1 MHFLDFSSFKFGF
14 FDLLDIVLVALLIYQ
29 LYNLIRGTIAAN
41 IFIGLALLFAM
52 YYVVKALH
60 MQLLTGILGKFVD
73 VGIIALIVVFQQEVR
88 RFLLLVGKNASLQ
101 RNKAWW
107 QYFFGQADAEKNN
120 YARIKPIIDACK
132 SMKSTRTG
140 ALIVFAKYY
149 DEQFYQNSCE
159 VIEGK
164 ISKRLLESIF
174 QKTSPLHDGAVV
186 IAENKI
192 KSASCILP
200 LTEKTDLPAQ
210 FGLRHR
216 AGIGV
221 TEANDATAI
230 IISEETGE
238 LSYAKQGRV
247 KMNISFAELE
257 KCSIRIFNILRYY
270 SYVFIRCKFVG
281 VVKGFV

>member
-1 MHFLDFSSFKFGF
+1 MLNLDLSLFEITWYSV
-14 FDLLDIVLVALLIYQ
+14 LDIVLVAFLIYQ
-29 LYNLIRGTIAAN
+29 LYNLIRGTIAVN
-41 IFIGLALLFAM
+41 ILIGMAVIYALYF
-52 YYVVKALH
+52 VVKWSN
-60 MQLLTGILGKFVD
+60 MQLLTGILGYFKE
-73 VGIIALIVVFQQEVR
+73 VGIIIVVVVFQQEIR
-88 RFLLLVGKNASLQ
+88 RFFLLVGKNASLQ

-107 QYFFGQADAEKNN
+107 QYFFGRAQDEKNN
-120 YARIKPIIDACK
+120 YTRIKPIIDACK
-132 SMKSTRTG
+132 ILKQTRTG

-159 VIEGK
+159 VMDAR

-200 LTEKTDLPAQ
+200 LTDKVDLPPQ

-221 TEANDATAI
+221 TEANEATAI
-230 IISEETGE
+230 IVSEETGE
-238 LSYAKQGRV
+238 ISYAKQGKV

-257 KCSIRIFNILRYY
+257 KLLNKDF
-270 SYVFIRCKFVG
+270 
-281 VVKGFV
+281 

>member
-1 MHFLDFSSFKFGF
+1 MQYFDFSFLKITP
-14 FDLLDIVLVALLIYQ
+14 LNILDIVLVALIIYQ

-41 IFIGLALLFAM
+41 IFIGLALIFGLFF
-52 YYVVKALH
+52 VVRALH
-60 MQLLTGILGKFVD
+60 MQLLTAILGKFVD
-73 VGIIALIVVFQQEVR
+73 VGIIAVIIVFQQEIR

-107 QYFFGQADAEKNN
+107 QYFFGKAEAEKNN
-120 YARIKPIIDACK
+120 YGRIKPIIDACK
-132 SMKSTRTG
+132 NLKQTRTG

-159 VIEGK
+159 VIDAK

-186 IAENKI
+186 ISENKI

-221 TEANDATAI
+221 TEANEATAI
-230 IISEETGE
+230 IVSEETGE
-238 LSYAKQGRV
+238 ISYAKQGRV

-257 KCSIRIFNILRYY
+257 KLLNKDF
-270 SYVFIRCKFVG
+270 
-281 VVKGFV
+281 

>member
-1 MHFLDFSSFKFGF
+1 MGSFDFSFFKFTV
-14 FDLLDIVLVALLIYQ
+14 FDVLDVLLVAFIIYQ

-41 IFIGLALLFAM
+41 IFIGLAIIFAL
-52 YYVVKALH
+52 YYLVDALQ
-60 MQLLTGILGKFVD
+60 MRLLTGILGKFVN
-73 VGIIALIVVFQQEVR
+73 VGIIAVVVVFQQEIR

-101 RNKAWW
+101 RNRAWW
-107 QYFFGQADAEKNN
+107 QYFFGKAEAEKNN
-120 YARIKPIIDACK
+120 YARIKPIVDACK
-132 SMKSTRTG
+132 SMKQTRTG
-140 ALIVFAKYY
+140 ALIVFVKIY

-159 VIEGK
+159 VMDAK

-174 QKTSPLHDGAVV
+174 QKNSPLHDGAV
-186 IAENKI
+186 IISENKI

-200 LTEKTDLPAQ
+200 LTEKSDLPAQ

-221 TEANDATAI
+221 TEANEATAV

-238 LSYAKQGRV
+238 ISYAKQGRV

-257 KCSIRIFNILRYY
+257 KLLNKDF
-270 SYVFIRCKFVG
+270 
-281 VVKGFV
+281 

>member
-1 MHFLDFSSFKFGF
+1 MHAIDLSFLKFNF
-14 FDLLDIVLVALLIYQ
+14 FDVLDIVLVALLVYQ
-29 LYNLIRGTIAAN
+29 LYVLIKGTIAAN
-41 IFIGLALLFAM
+41 IFIGLALVCVLYF
-52 YYVVKALH
+52 VVKGLH
-60 MQLLTGILGKFVD
+60 MKLLTGILENFMNA
-73 VGIIALIVVFQQEVR
+73 GIICIVVVFQQEIR
-88 RFLLLVGKNASLQ
+88 RFLLLVGKNATLQ

-107 QYFFGQADAEKNN
+107 QHFFGKAEVEKNN
-120 YARIKPIIDACK
+120 YGRIKPIVDACK
-132 SMKSTRTG
+132 SMKQTRTG
-140 ALIVFAKYY
+140 ALIVFTKYY

-159 VIEGK
+159 LLDAK

-186 IAENKI
+186 VSGNKI

-200 LTEKTDLPAQ
+200 LTDKTDLPPQ

-221 TEANDATAI
+221 TESNEASAI

-238 LSYAKQGRV
+238 ISYAKQGHV

-257 KCSIRIFNILRYY
+257 KLLNKDF
-270 SYVFIRCKFVG
+270 
-281 VVKGFV
+281 

>member
-1 MHFLDFSSFKFGF
+1 MQSIYLSFPKITF
-14 FDLLDIVLVALLIYQ
+14 FDILDVVLVAFIIYQ

-41 IFIGLALLFAM
+41 IFLGFAVIFALNF
-52 YYVVKALH
+52 VVKALD
-60 MQLLTGILGKFVD
+60 MKLLTVILGKFVD
-73 VGIIALIVVFQQEVR
+73 VGIIAVIVVFQQEVR

-107 QYFFGQADAEKNN
+107 QYFFGKADVEKNN

-132 SMKSTRTG
+132 SLKQTRTG

-159 VIEGK
+159 VMDAK

-186 IAENKI
+186 ISENKI

-221 TEANDATAI
+221 TEANEATAI

-257 KCSIRIFNILRYY
+257 KVLNKDF
-270 SYVFIRCKFVG
+270 
-281 VVKGFV
+281 

>member
-1 MHFLDFSSFKFGF
+1 MQYFDFSFLKITP
-14 FDLLDIVLVALLIYQ
+14 LNILDIVLVALIIYQ

-41 IFIGLALLFAM
+41 IFIGLALIFGLFF
-52 YYVVKALH
+52 VVRALH
-60 MQLLTGILGKFVD
+60 MQLLTAILGKFVD
-73 VGIIALIVVFQQEVR
+73 VGIIAVIIVFQQEIR

-107 QYFFGQADAEKNN
+107 QYFFGKAEAEKNN

-132 SMKSTRTG
+132 SLKQTRTG

-159 VIEGK
+159 VIDGK

-200 LTEKTDLPAQ
+200 LTDKTDLPAQ

-221 TEANDATAI
+221 TEANEATAI
-230 IISEETGE
+230 IVSEETGE
-238 LSYAKQGRV
+238 ISYAKQGRV

-257 KCSIRIFNILRYY
+257 KLLNKDF
-270 SYVFIRCKFVG
+270 
-281 VVKGFV
+281 

>member
-1 MHFLDFSSFKFGF
+1 MQFFDFSLFKFTF
-14 FDLLDIVLVALLIYQ
+14 FDLLDVVLVALLIYQ
-29 LYNLIRGTIAAN
+29 VYNLIRGTIAAN
-41 IFIGLALLFAM
+41 IFIGLALIFAL
-52 YYVVKALH
+52 YYIVKALH
-60 MQLLTGILGKFVD
+60 MQLLTAILGKFVD

-88 RFLLLVGKNASLQ
+88 RFLLMLGKNASLQ
-101 RNKAWW
+101 RNRAWW
-107 QYFFGQADAEKNN
+107 RYFFGKTDVEKNN

-132 SMKSTRTG
+132 ILKQTRTG

-159 VIEGK
+159 VIDGY

-174 QKTSPLHDGAVV
+174 QKSSPLHDGAVV
-186 IAENKI
+186 ISENKI

-230 IISEETGE
+230 IVSEETGE
-238 LSYAKQGRV
+238 ISYAKQGRV

-257 KCSIRIFNILRYY
+257 KLLNKDF
-270 SYVFIRCKFVG
+270 
-281 VVKGFV
+281 

>member
-1 MHFLDFSSFKFGF
+1 MQSFDFSLLKLGI
-14 FDLLDIVLVALLIYQ
+14 FDVVDVLLVAFIVYQ

-41 IFIGLALLFAM
+41 IFIGLITIYLLYM
-52 YYVVKALH
+52 VVKALH
-60 MQLLTGILGKFVD
+60 MQLLTGILGKFAD
-73 VGIIALIVVFQQEVR
+73 VGIIAIIIVFQQEVR

-101 RNKAWW
+101 RNKTWW
-107 QYFFGQADAEKNN
+107 KYFFGKAEAEKNN

-132 SMKSTRTG
+132 VMKQTRTG

-159 VIEGK
+159 VVDAK

-174 QKTSPLHDGAVV
+174 QKNSPLHDGAVV

-200 LTEKTDLPAQ
+200 VTEKADLPAQ

-230 IISEETGE
+230 IVSEETGE
-238 LSYAKQGRV
+238 ISYAKQGRI

-257 KCSIRIFNILRYY
+257 KVLNKDF
-270 SYVFIRCKFVG
+270 
-281 VVKGFV
+281 

>member
-1 MHFLDFSSFKFGF
+1 MHWFDLSGFKFTVF
-14 FDLLDIVLVALLIYQ
+14 SVLDIFLLAIIIYQ

-41 IFIGLALLFAM
+41 IFIGLALIYILYFIVPESKM
-52 YYVVKALH
+52 P
-60 MQLLTGILGKFVD
+60 LLAGILKKVAD
-73 VGIIALIVVFQQEVR
+73 VGIIAVIILFQQEIR

-107 QYFFGQADAEKNN
+107 RYFFGKSEAEKDN

-132 SMKSTRTG
+132 SLKQTRTG

-159 VIEGK
+159 VMDSK

-174 QKTSPLHDGAVV
+174 QKNSPLHDGAVV
-186 IAENKI
+186 ISENKI
-192 KSASCILP
+192 KAASCILP
-200 LTEKTDLPAQ
+200 LTDKTDLPLQ

-221 TEANDATAI
+221 TENNEATAI
-230 IISEETGE
+230 IVSEETGE
-238 LSYAKQGRV
+238 ISYARQGRV
-247 KMNISFAELE
+247 KMNIGFAELE
-257 KCSIRIFNILRYY
+257 KLLNKDF
-270 SYVFIRCKFVG
+270 
-281 VVKGFV
+281 

>member
-1 MHFLDFSSFKFGF
+1 MHSFDFSFLKFTF
-14 FDLLDIVLVALLIYQ
+14 FDVLDVLLVAFLIYQ
-29 LYNLIRGTIAAN
+29 LYSLVRGTIAAN
-41 IFIGLALLFAM
+41 IFIGLAVIYALYFA
-52 YYVVKALH
+52 VKALQ
-60 MQLLTGILGKFVD
+60 MRLLTVILGYFTN
-73 VGIIALIVVFQQEVR
+73 VGIILVIVIFQQEIR

-107 QYFFGQADAEKNN
+107 RYFFGKAEVEKNN
-120 YARIKPIIDACK
+120 YTRIKPIIDACK
-132 SMKSTRTG
+132 SLKQTRTG

-159 VIEGK
+159 VLEAR

-200 LTEKTDLPAQ
+200 LTDKVDLPAQ

-221 TEANDATAI
+221 TEANEATAI

-238 LSYAKQGRV
+238 ISYAKQGRV

-257 KCSIRIFNILRYY
+257 KLLNKDF
-270 SYVFIRCKFVG
+270 
-281 VVKGFV
+281 